1 MPNFKVS
8 TPHFNSTLTSTHTE
22 WNLHLFRQ
30 TPKLSTHF
38 GSDYEGG
45 KLFFQNSYYSH
56 YSDMS
61 ARQYAFLSAA
71 IYKNKSF

>member
-38 GSDYEGG
+38 ASDYEGG
-45 KLFFQNSYYSH
+45 GGEIVFSKIVITPIT
-56 YSDMS
+56 
-61 ARQYAFLSAA
+61 A
-71 IYKNKSF
+71 I